1 MKVKDHWDSFQ
12 EHVIHKQAG
21 PDQIAN
27 LKRAFYSGAFVIFGS
42 FAEISASSVEDKEAL
57 ELIDDLYNELDE
69 FGKEI
74 QS

>member
-1 MKVKDHWDSFQ
+1 MNIKDHWDSFQ
-12 EHVIHKQAG
+12 EHAITKQAG
-21 PDQIAN
+21 PDQIRD

-57 ELIDDLYNELDE
+57 ELIDDLYQELEE